1 MTESIRPSLE
11 ERAGVYGALS
21 DPRRLAICDLLELSD
36 RTPSELAAR
45 LDISSSLLAHHLSVL
60 GAAGLTTTVSSSG
73 DRRRRYVR
81 LRRGV
86 AEVLRTATSVSPAS
100 VLFVCTQNSAR
111 SQLALALWQQRS
123 RIPATSAGT
132 RPARSV
138 HAGARRAAARHGLDL
153 SRAVPRA
160 LAPEDLQSG
169 LVVTV
174 CDEANESLA
183 TPGLERLHWS
193 IPDPVAAGSA
203 RAFEETFEELV
214 ERVSTLHTASG
225 DRRSA

>member
-1 MTESIRPSLE
+1 MTDLLHPSLE
-11 ERAGVYGALS
+11 ERASVYGALS
-21 DPRRLAICDLLELSD
+21 DPHRLAICDLLELSD
-36 RTPSELAAR
+36 RAPSELAAR

-60 GAAGLTTTVSSSG
+60 GAAGLTATVASSG

-86 AEVLRTATSVSPAS
+86 SGMLHTTPSVSPAS

-111 SQLALALWQQRS
+111 SQLALALWLQRS
-123 RIPATSAGT
+123 PIPATSAGT
-132 RPARSV
+132 RPARRV
-138 HAGARRAAARHGLDL
+138 HAGARRAAERHGLEL
-153 SRAVPRA
+153 SRATPRA

-174 CDEANESLA
+174 CDEANEALD
-183 TPGLERLHWS
+183 TPGIERLHWS
-193 IPDPVAAGSA
+193 IPDPVAAGSV